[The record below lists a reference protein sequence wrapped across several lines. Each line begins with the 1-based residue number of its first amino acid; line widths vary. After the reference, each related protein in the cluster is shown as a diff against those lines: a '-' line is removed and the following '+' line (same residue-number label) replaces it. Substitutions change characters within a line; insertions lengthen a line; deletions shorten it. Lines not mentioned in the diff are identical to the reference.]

1 MLLAVARQT
10 TKATSNMKASIS
22 TLPLPL
28 PTRIIF
34 DRGKHVEAKDC
45 ITCGRVITWRKKWE
59 RCWNEVTTCSKR
71 CKTTRRRELRRA
83 KRNITT
89 SITSP
94 LETAALDETITRSA
108 TMPPLAL
115 KSIAATTTTSPTI
128 PSLTQTSTTTASP
141 LSVSQSTIELINPS
155 DDAIITTNQT
165 VQQLRKERKKRK
177 KLLQKNKR
185 AKREGRQDPSIGR
198 KDCQTCAK
206 ASDVLVRCR
215 IDATK
220 NWFLICGKC
229 WNKYSGGVPDGD
241 LKHPHYCYGGVWKN
255 LHKV

>member
-1 MLLAVARQT
+1 M
-10 TKATSNMKASIS
+10 
-22 TLPLPL
+22 
-28 PTRIIF
+28 
-34 DRGKHVEAKDC
+34 G
-45 ITCGRVITWRKKWE
+45 
-59 RCWNEVTTCSKR
+59 
-71 CKTTRRRELRRA
+71 KTTRRRELRRA
-83 KRNITT
+83 KRNITST
-89 SITSP
+89 ITSP

-115 KSIAATTTTSPTI
+115 KSIAVTTTTSPT
-128 PSLTQTSTTTASP
+128 P

-241 LKHPHYCYGGVWKN
+241 LKHPHYCYGGVWEN